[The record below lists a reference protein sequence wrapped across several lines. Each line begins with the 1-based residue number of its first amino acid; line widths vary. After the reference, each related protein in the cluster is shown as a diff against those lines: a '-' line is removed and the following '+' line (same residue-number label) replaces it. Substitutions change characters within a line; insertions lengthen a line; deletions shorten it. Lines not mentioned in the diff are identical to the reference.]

1 MSRALVVLAV
11 LCLCVAVQAEVV
23 FTDSFEGDGRVQWHS
38 TWGPTAPSAD
48 RAQDG
53 KTSIKENLED
63 RYGLSVHYT
72 DFDAAPGARYR
83 ATAWVYI
90 PTQPKMPKACLAFA
104 DPGTWR
110 QVANATTPVADQW
123 VQLKIEYTNR
133 SFTRL
138 RLVLFQA
145 GQQAGLGGAV
155 LYWDNVT
162 LERELPEVTM
172 DQGIRINPYV
182 VEGLDVTTPG
192 GMRVRVAPGK
202 IDVDGQVV
210 TVAQETIFDLS
221 PPRTVSVRDQELRLT
236 DEAPQGWGKGTALPG
251 CVGRGTT
258 LAGCLVPDSLVLKAA
273 PGPEG
278 RRFVEGTDWRADR
291 LWGRVGRI
299 PGGAIDA
306 STPVFADYDYSLM
319 RLDTLEVRSDGQV
332 ILRVGAEHKSV
343 PEPPAVDQHA
353 RALCNLYLPY
363 HCREITA
370 AEVYP
375 VGPAFPAATQAEMD
389 AKAAL
394 IPNTLAKLR
403 RGDDLTLV
411 FWGDSVTCGGDASS
425 QEKAFPLSF
434 TNWLRAKYP
443 QSRIKYVNAG
453 TGGWNTER
461 KLPLFDQEVLAH
473 KPDLVVI
480 EFVNDMGFDRDRIFK
495 NWGEAVRRIREIGG
509 EVIILTPHFTR
520 PDMMGTRDLRTPETR
535 AAVGFLKEFAQ
546 ENHVGLADA
555 SRRWAHLWIEGLP
568 YMTLLYNGINHP
580 DDRGHQLF
588 VEELKLFFP

>member
-1 MSRALVVLAV
+1 VNRVVVALAV
-11 LCLCVAVQAEVV
+11 FSLCFAAHAETA
-23 FTDSFEGDGRVQWHS
+23 FTDSFEGPSRVQWS
-38 TWGPTAPSAD
+38 TTWGPTGPSDD

-53 KTSIKENLED
+53 KTSIKETLED

-72 DFDAAPGARYR
+72 DFDAVPGALYR

-90 PTQPKMPKACLAFA
+90 PTQPKMPKAALAFA
-104 DPGTWR
+104 DAGSWR
-110 QVANATTPVADQW
+110 QVANAATPVADQW

-138 RLVLFQA
+138 RLALLQA

-155 LYWDNVT
+155 MYWDNVT
-162 LERELPEVTM
+162 LERELPEVKV

-182 VEGLDVTTPG
+182 LEGLDVTPLG
-192 GMRVRVAPGK
+192 GMKVRVAPGK
-202 IDVDGQVV
+202 MDVDGQTV
-210 TVAQETIFDLS
+210 TVAQETILDIA
-221 PPRTVSVRDQELRLT
+221 PPRVVSVRDQELRLT
-236 DEAPQGWGKGTALPG
+236 DEVPQGWSKGTALPG
-251 CVGRGTT
+251 CLGRGTT
-258 LAGCLVPDSLVLKAA
+258 LAGCMVPDSIVLKAA
-273 PGPEG
+273 RGPQG
-278 RRFVEGTDWRADR
+278 ARFAEGTDWRVDR
-291 LWGRVGRI
+291 VWGKVGRI
-299 PGGAIDA
+299 PGGAIEA
-306 STPVFADYDYSLM
+306 NTPVFADYDYSLL
-319 RLDTLEVRSDGQV
+319 RLDTIEVRSDGQIV
-332 ILRVGAEHKSV
+332 LRVGGEHKSV
-343 PEPPAVDQHA
+343 PEPPTVDQHA
-353 RALCNLYLPY
+353 RGLCNLYLPY
-363 HCREITA
+363 HCKEITG

-375 VGPAFPAATQAEMD
+375 VGPAIPAPLQSAVE

-394 IPNTLAKLR
+394 IPNTLAKLN
-403 RGDDLTLV
+403 RGDDLTVV

-443 QSRIKYVNAG
+443 QSHIKYVNAG

-461 KLPLFDQEVLAH
+461 KLPLFDQEVMAH

-520 PDMMGTRDLRTPETR
+520 PDMMGTTDLRTPETR
-535 AAVGFLKEFAQ
+535 AAVGFLKESAQ